1 MAWRCARGRGGVKE
15 AGAMSDNKRVGRV
28 VQVMGPVVD
37 VEFPPGQLPDLN
49 NAIRIDYES
58 VDRKIHLV
66 LEAAQHLGND
76 TVRCIAMAST
86 DGLVRGMRA
95 VDTGG
100 PISVPVGRKVLGR
113 VMNVLG
119 EPID

>member
-1 MAWRCARGRGGVKE
+1 
-15 AGAMSDNKRVGRV
+15 MSDNKRVGRV

-37 VEFPPGQLPDLN
+37 VQFPPGQLPDLN

-58 VDRKIHLV
+58 DDRKIHLV

-119 EPID
+119 EPIDQKG